1 MKKRYISIQIDAI
14 SHSIFN
20 KAENKEYTTDVLPT
34 DLDELKNETKDWNFN
49 WVREAADYQVY
60 KLIAVERPT
69 IIQGLISVE
78 EQRGFYFV
86 SLIENAPFNIGKE
99 KEYLGVASNL
109 FAFACKLS
117 KESGYDGFVVFEA
130 KTALI
135 EHYKKTLGAQ
145 VIGHSIRMFI
155 DEENAE
161 KLISIHFKS

>member
-1 MKKRYISIQIDAI
+1 MKKRYISIQIDTL
-14 SHSIFN
+14 SDSIFN
-20 KAENKEYTTDVLPT
+20 KAEGKEYSTETLLVSPDK
-34 DLDELKNETKDWNFN
+34 LKKDTKNWSFN
-49 WVREAADYQVY
+49 WVREATNYQVY
-60 KLIAVERPT
+60 KLIAVEKPT

-99 KEYLGVASNL
+99 KEYIGVASNL

-117 KESGYDGFVVFEA
+117 KESGHDGFVVFEA

-155 DEENAE
+155 DENHAE